1 LIKTFIL
8 KLLLIILPI
17 AFLVS
22 ASNYFIDPANIFS
35 SKEYTGGIAAI
46 LSEGHNVDNISNY
59 NERLLEEQIIIRL
72 KQTPDIV
79 VLGSSRIM
87 EVGSDFFPEKKVLN
101 CGVSHANINDLV
113 ALTGLLDSLGRLPHE
128 MLINVDVGL
137 ISKKS
142 TVEWQSLS
150 VYHDYFLRKIPAG
163 DNLFNESEGSNEF
176 KKLYSLISFD
186 YFKESLS
193 FITSGSTKKY
203 YDISQQKPV
212 LHGRFSDGTICYSA
226 KYLYPD
232 TVKVAHDA
240 AITAFKEGLSGP
252 DTIKITLLNSLI
264 DFLQAK
270 KIKIEFV
277 MLPYHFAYYD
287 VVNVNQQNLFHNY
300 ESLFCNIAKQKN
312 IHITGSFDARKF
324 GLNQSH
330 FYDMY
335 HCSKQ
340 AIQKIITN

>member
-1 LIKTFIL
+1 MIKTFTL

-17 AFLVS
+17 GFLVS
-22 ASNYFIDPANIFS
+22 ASNFFIDPANIFS

-46 LSEGHNVDNISNY
+46 LSEGHNVDNIANY
-59 NERLLEEQIIIRL
+59 NERLLEEQMINRL

-87 EVGSDFFPEKKVLN
+87 EVGSDFFPGKSVLN
-101 CGVSHANINDLV
+101 CGVSHANINDLA
-113 ALTGLLDSLGRLPHE
+113 ALTGLLDSVARLPLE
-128 MLINVDVGL
+128 MVINVDAGL

-150 VYHDYFLRKIPAG
+150 AYHNYFLRKIPAG
-163 DNLFNESEGSNEF
+163 YSLLNESNESNEF

-203 YDISQQKPV
+203 YDVNLQKPV
-212 LHGRFSDGTICYSA
+212 LHGRFSDGTICYGT

-240 AITAFKEGLSGP
+240 RITALKEGLSEP
-252 DTIKITLLNSLI
+252 DENKISLLKSLI

-277 MLPYHFAYYD
+277 MLPYHFEYYD
-287 VVNVNQQNLFHNY
+287 VVNINQQNLFHNY
-300 ESLFCNIAKQKN
+300 DSLFRSIAQQKN
-312 IHITGSFDARKF
+312 ISVIGSFDARKF
-324 GLNQSH
+324 GLTESH

-335 HCSKQ
+335 HCSKE